1 MNLIDKLIVVTGA
14 ASGIGAESGY
24 YFDDTK
30 RYDECKRD
38 APVAQCSGS
47 PRIYVGRSLTSYFY
61 SLSCSFAGLCRKF
74 DSIVR
79 DLCFRK
85 FEQ

>member
-30 RYDECKRD
+30 RYIDANPALSDEDRKKISEGNTRR
-38 APVAQCSGS
+38 VF
-47 PRIYVGRSLTSYFY
+47 GRLKTF
-61 SLSCSFAGLCRKF
+61 
-74 DSIVR
+74 
-79 DLCFRK
+79 
-85 FEQ
+85 